1 MKEITKEERKN
12 MTNKK
17 FWKQLIQL
25 QCDYRYD
32 LVRDKNHFIFKN
44 PNTKDVRVIGKTPK
58 NKEVTLKR
66 EKSQLEKL
74 VCLSVNNQ
82 TPQNLHI

>member
-1 MKEITKEERKN
+1 MKEITKEERKI

-25 QCDYRYD
+25 QCDYGYD

-82 TPQNLHI
+82 TPQNLHV